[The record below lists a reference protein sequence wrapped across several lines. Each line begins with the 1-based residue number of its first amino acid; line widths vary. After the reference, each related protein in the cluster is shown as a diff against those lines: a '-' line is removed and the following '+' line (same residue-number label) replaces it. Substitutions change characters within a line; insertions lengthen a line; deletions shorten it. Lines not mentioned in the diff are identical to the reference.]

1 MGASQCCAA
10 PPNGSEDSAVEVRP
24 KVTWVSFS
32 IRAAPAIGSL
42 LPSES
47 LSNKLKRLEKN
58 GCSAGISWTKG

>member
-42 LPSES
+42 RPPES
-47 LSNKLKRLEKN
+47 LSNKLKRLEKKPLF
-58 GCSAGISWTKG
+58 GGHLLD